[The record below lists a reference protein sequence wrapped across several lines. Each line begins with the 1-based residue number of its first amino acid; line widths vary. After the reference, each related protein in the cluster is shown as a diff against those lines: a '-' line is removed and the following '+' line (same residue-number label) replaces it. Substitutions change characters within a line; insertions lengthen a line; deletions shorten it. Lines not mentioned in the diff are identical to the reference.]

1 MFPEYP
7 FQSYFTDIDGQRLH
21 YLDEG
26 PKSANP
32 VVMVHGNPTWSF
44 YYRKLVTALS
54 NQYRCVVPDHIGMG
68 LSSRPYEDEY
78 KFTLDQRANDLEQ
91 LLDQLE
97 INKDITL
104 IVHDWGGMIGMA
116 YATRYTDRIKRLV
129 ILNTAAFSL
138 PENKSFPWQLVLCR
152 IPVLGA
158 LLIQGFNLFCLGAVK
173 NCVTKKKMA
182 KEVRSAFL
190 VPYNNW
196 HNRLAVRKFVEDIPL
211 EENDYAYETAN
222 QVESNLHT
230 LKGKPML
237 ICWGMKDFVFD
248 KLFLEKWQQ
257 YFPDADAHT
266 FEDAGHYIL
275 EDEAESVVQL
285 IQNFMEK

>member
-26 PKSANP
+26 PKSAKP
-32 VVMVHGNPTWSF
+32 VVMVHGNPSWS
-44 YYRKLVTALS
+44 YYFRKLVSSLS
-54 NQYRCVVPDHIGMG
+54 NQYRCVVPDHVGMG
-68 LSSRPYEDEY
+68 LSSRPNEDEY

-91 LLDQLE
+91 LLDKLE
-97 INKDITL
+97 INHDITL

-116 YATRYTDRIKRLV
+116 YATRYPDRIKQLV
-129 ILNTAAFSL
+129 ILNTAAFGL
-138 PENKSFPWQLVLCR
+138 PENKSFPWQLMLCR

-158 LLIQGFNLFCLGAVK
+158 IFIQGLNLFCIGAVK
-173 NCVTKKKMA
+173 KCVTKHKMEKA
-182 KEVRSAFL
+182 IRKAFL
-190 VPYNNW
+190 APYNNW

-211 EENDYAYETAN
+211 DENDLAFETAQQIQN
-222 QVESNLHT
+222 SLQM
-230 LKGKPML
+230 LKEKPML

-248 KLFLEKWQQ
+248 GHFLEKWQQ
-257 YFPDADAHT
+257 LFPLAEVHV

-275 EDEAESVVQL
+275 EDEAASITRL
-285 IQNFMEK
+285 INDFMDK